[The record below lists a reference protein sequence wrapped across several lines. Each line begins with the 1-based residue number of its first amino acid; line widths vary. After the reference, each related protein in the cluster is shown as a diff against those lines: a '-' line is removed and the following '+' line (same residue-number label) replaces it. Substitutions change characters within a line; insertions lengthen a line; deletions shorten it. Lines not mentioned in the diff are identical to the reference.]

1 MVVHKVASKQCHTSL
16 SHVQQALLCAGMSG
30 FEMLLHNTS
39 LLYTLLVVYTFVQ
52 AVALILMLC
61 SFIQRW

>member
-1 MVVHKVASKQCHTSL
+1 MP
-16 SHVQQALLCAGMSG
+16 CAGMSG
-30 FEMLLHNTS
+30 YELLLHNTS
-39 LLYTLLVVYTFVQ
+39 LLYTLLVVYAFVQ